1 MPIKLSAKDLDS
13 FGIKVPSDAVVVR
26 KNRASTASAASV
38 PQARL
43 WELVSARWPS
53 AVQEYRGAI
62 AGRRFSIDIVI
73 PVQRIAIEVDGWQ
86 FHGKYLESFKRDRIK
101 QNLLVANGWR
111 ILRFFPEQIFSDSES
126 ILRMIEAVIS
136 LCGEN

>member
-1 MPIKLSAKDLDS
+1 MAIKLSPKDLVS
-13 FGIKVPSDAVVVR
+13 FGIEVPADAVVVK
-26 KNRASTASAASV
+26 KNRASTAPACSV
-38 PQARL
+38 PQEKL

-62 AGRRFSIDIVI
+62 AGRRFSIDIAI

-86 FHGKYLESFKRDRIK
+86 FHGKYLDAFKRDRLK

-111 ILRFFPEQIFSDSES
+111 VLRFFPEQIFSDSQS
-126 ILRMIEAVIS
+126 ILDMIEVVIS
-136 LCGEN
+136 SCVNT